1 MSSHKEKGREGRVK
15 SYLLQQPRQEMIVS
29 RTNGS
34 GDKWSDSQYILKVE
48 VVVFLGVLANTFV
61 KKGCQ
66 R

>member
-1 MSSHKEKGREGRVK
+1 
-15 SYLLQQPRQEMIVS
+15 MIVS
-29 RTNGS
+29 RTNDG

-48 VVVFLGVLANTFV
+48 VIVFLGVLANAFV